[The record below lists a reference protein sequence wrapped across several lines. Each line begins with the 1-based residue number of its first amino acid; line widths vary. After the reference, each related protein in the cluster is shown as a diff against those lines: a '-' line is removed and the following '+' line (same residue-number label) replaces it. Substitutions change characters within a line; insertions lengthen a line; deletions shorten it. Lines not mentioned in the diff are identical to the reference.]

1 MPVKFK
7 KLNRFLLLF
16 MITFA
21 SAHAQDGVLIS
32 METETTALVLK
43 VGKNKKLYQT
53 YFGTK
58 LNNRHEYE
66 LISKENTKKFVIND
80 GNPLIDLR
88 HSAYPAFG
96 TDNLFEPAVRL
107 THNDGNPSLEL
118 EYVSHTA
125 EKIDSNTTAT
135 TIRLKDP
142 QYPVFVTL
150 YYKTY
155 SKENVI
161 ESWSEIRHE
170 EKKTVMLYNY
180 ASSALHLDAEKYW
193 LTHFYSDVVEEMRM
207 EETQLTRGSKVIDS
221 KLGVRTNMFAAPGFF
236 LSLNAK
242 SEENT
247 GEVIAGSIAWSGNF
261 KFTFEIDNNNE
272 LRIISGINEFASEY
286 NLAPK
291 EVFTTPKF
299 IYTFSENGK
308 GQASR
313 NLHNWARKYGLKDGE
328 KSRLTLLNNWETT
341 FFDFDQAKLSNMF
354 DDAKTLGVDM
364 FLLDDGWF
372 GNKYPRSGSVSGL
385 GDWEA
390 TKTKLP
396 DGIGFLMKKA
406 KETNVKFGIW
416 IEPEMI
422 NEKTELYEKHPD
434 WVLALPN
441 REKSLYRT
449 QLVLDLSNPKVQDFV
464 FKVVDDIMQ
473 TESGVAFFKWDCN
486 RMMTS
491 AYSTYLKDKQSH
503 LFIEYTRGLYKVLD
517 RIKTKYPDL
526 PMMLCAGGGGRVDYG
541 MLNYFTEFWASD
553 NTDPFDRIFIQWGY
567 SNFYPALAV
576 CNHVTSMGDQSV
588 KFKTDVAMMGKLGF
602 DIHVGGLKKEELQ
615 YCQEAVAN
623 YKRLSNVIGQGDL
636 YRLVS
641 PYEDSR
647 AVLMYVDNLQTKAV
661 LFSYTLHPLTDP
673 NYGLVKLNGLDPAKR
688 YQVKEIN
695 IMPNG
700 KNIFEESG
708 TIYSGDF
715 LMKIGLKVSSPKQQ
729 SSVVLE
735 ITTVP

>member
-1 MPVKFK
+1 M
-7 KLNRFLLLF
+7 NRLFLLLF
-16 MITFA
+16 VLVSSFVK
-21 SAHAQDGVLIS
+21 AQENLLIC
-32 METETTALVLK
+32 METKSSALVLK

-53 YFGTK
+53 YFGSK
-58 LNNRHEYE
+58 LNNNQEYE
-66 LISKENTKKFVIND
+66 FISKENTKKFVVND

-88 HSAYPAFG
+88 HAAYPTFG
-96 TDNLFEPAVRL
+96 TDNLFEPAIRM

-118 EYVSHTA
+118 EYQSYKNQKV
-125 EKIDSNTTAT
+125 DVNTSEI
-135 TIRLKDP
+135 TIKLKDP
-142 QYPVFVTL
+142 QYPVFVNL
-150 YYKTY
+150 HYKIFFN
-155 SKENVI
+155 ENVI
-161 ESWSEIRHE
+161 ESWTEIQHQ
-170 EKKTVMLYNY
+170 EKKSVILYNY
-180 ASSALHLDAEKYW
+180 ASSALHLDADKYW
-193 LTHFYSDVVEEMRM
+193 LTQFYSDVVEEMRM

-221 KLGVRTNMFAAPGFF
+221 KLGVRTNMFASPSFF
-236 LSLNAK
+236 LSLNGK
-242 SEENT
+242 SGENN

-261 KFTFEIDNNNE
+261 KYTFDLDNNNE

-286 NLAPK
+286 NLEPG
-291 EVFTTPKF
+291 EVFKSPAF
-299 IYTFSENGK
+299 IYTFSEKGK

-313 NLHNWARKYGLKDGE
+313 NLHAWARKYGLKDGE

-341 FFDFDQAKLSNMF
+341 FFDFDQNKLSKMF

-390 TKTKLP
+390 TKSKLP

-422 NEKTELYEKHPD
+422 NEKSELFEKHPD
-434 WVLALPN
+434 WVLTLPN
-441 REKSLYRT
+441 REKSIYRT
-449 QLVLDLSNPKVQDFV
+449 QLVLDLANPKVQDFV

-491 AYSTYLKDKQSH
+491 AYSQYLKNKQSH

-517 RIKTKYPDL
+517 RIKSKYPNL

-541 MLNYFTEFWASD
+541 LLNYFTEFWASD
-553 NTDPFDRIFIQWGY
+553 NTDPFDRVFIQWGY
-567 SNFYPALAV
+567 SNFYPALAT
-576 CNHVTSMGDQSV
+576 CNHVTSMGNQSI

-602 DIHVGGLKKEELQ
+602 DIHVAGLKENELQ
-615 YCQEAVAN
+615 FCQQAVAN
-623 YKRLSNVIGQGDL
+623 YKRLSSVIGQGSL

-647 AVLMYVDNLQTKAV
+647 AVLMYVNENKTQSV

-673 NYGLVKLNGLDPAKR
+673 NYGLVKLEGLDPLKK
-688 YQVKEIN
+688 YLVKEIN
-695 IMPNG
+695 VMPQG
-700 KNIFEESG
+700 KNTFEDSG
-708 TIYSGDF
+708 SVFSGDF
-715 LMKIGLKVSSPKQQ
+715 LMKIGLKVSSSRQEN
-729 SSVVLE
+729 SVILE
-735 ITTVP
+735 ITESK

>member
-1 MPVKFK
+1 M
-7 KLNRFLLLF
+7 NRLFLLLF
-16 MITFA
+16 VLVSSFVK
-21 SAHAQDGVLIS
+21 AQENLLIC
-32 METETTALVLK
+32 METKSSALVLK

-53 YFGTK
+53 YFGSK
-58 LNNRHEYE
+58 LNNNQEYE
-66 LISKENTKKFVIND
+66 FISKENTKKFVVND

-88 HSAYPAFG
+88 HAAYPTFG
-96 TDNLFEPAVRL
+96 TDNLFEPAIRM

-118 EYVSHTA
+118 EYQSY
-125 EKIDSNTTAT
+125 KIQKVDVNTSEI
-135 TIRLKDP
+135 TIKLKDP
-142 QYPVFVTL
+142 QYPVFVNL
-150 YYKTY
+150 HYKIFFN
-155 SKENVI
+155 ENVI
-161 ESWSEIRHE
+161 ESWTEIQHQ
-170 EKKTVMLYNY
+170 EKKSVILYNY
-180 ASSALHLDAEKYW
+180 ASSALHLDADKYW
-193 LTHFYSDVVEEMRM
+193 LTQFYSDVVEEMRM

-221 KLGVRTNMFAAPGFF
+221 KLGVRTNMFASPSFF
-236 LSLNAK
+236 LSLNGK
-242 SEENT
+242 SGENN

-261 KFTFEIDNNNE
+261 KYTFDLDNNNE

-286 NLAPK
+286 TLEPG
-291 EVFTTPKF
+291 EVFKSPAF
-299 IYTFSENGK
+299 IYTFSEKGK

-313 NLHNWARKYGLKDGE
+313 NLHAWARKYGLKDGE

-341 FFDFDQAKLSNMF
+341 FFDFDQNKLSKMF

-390 TKTKLP
+390 TKSKLP

-406 KETNVKFGIW
+406 KDTNVKFGIW

-422 NEKTELYEKHPD
+422 NEKSELYEKHPD
-434 WVLALPN
+434 WVLTLPN
-441 REKSLYRT
+441 REKSIYRT
-449 QLVLDLSNPKVQDFV
+449 QLVLDLANPKVQDFV

-491 AYSTYLKDKQSH
+491 AYSQYLKNKQSH

-517 RIKTKYPDL
+517 RIKSKYPNL

-541 MLNYFTEFWASD
+541 LLNYFTEFWASD
-553 NTDPFDRIFIQWGY
+553 NTDPFDRVFIQWGY
-567 SNFYPALAV
+567 SNFYPALAT
-576 CNHVTSMGDQSV
+576 CNHVTSMGNQSI

-602 DIHVGGLKKEELQ
+602 DIHVGGLKENELQ
-615 YCQEAVAN
+615 FCQEAVAN
-623 YKRLSNVIGQGDL
+623 YKRLSSVIGQGSL

-647 AVLMYVDNLQTKAV
+647 AVLMYVNENKTQSV

-673 NYGLVKLNGLDPAKR
+673 NYGLVKLEGLDPLKK
-688 YQVKEIN
+688 YLVKEIN
-695 IMPNG
+695 VMPQG
-700 KNIFEESG
+700 KNTFEDSG
-708 TIYSGDF
+708 SVFSGDF
-715 LMKIGLKVSSPKQQ
+715 LMKIGLKVSSSRQEN
-729 SSVVLE
+729 SVILE
-735 ITTVP
+735 ITESK

>member
-1 MPVKFK
+1 MKRLVFV
-7 KLNRFLLLF
+7 LLLF
-16 MITFA
+16 FYA
-21 SAHAQDGVLIS
+21 SLHAQEGKLITI
-32 METETTALVLK
+32 ETETSALVLK
-43 VGKNKKLYQT
+43 VGRNKKLYQT

-58 LNNRHEYE
+58 LNNRLEYE

-88 HSAYPAFG
+88 HAAYPTFG
-96 TDNLFEPAVRL
+96 TDNLFEPAVRM

-118 EYVSHTA
+118 EYQSHSIQ
-125 EKIDSNTTAT
+125 KIDANTEQ
-135 TIRLKDP
+135 ISIKLKDP
-142 QYPVFVTL
+142 QYPVYVTL
-150 YYKTY
+150 HYKTFN
-155 SKENVI
+155 KENVI
-161 ESWSEIRHE
+161 ESWTEIQHQ
-170 EKKTVMLYNY
+170 EKKSVLLYNY
-180 ASSALHLDAEKYW
+180 ASSALHLDADKYW
-193 LTHFYSDVVEEMRM
+193 LTQFYSDVVEEMRM
-207 EETQLTRGSKVIDS
+207 EESQLTRGRKVIDS
-221 KLGVRTNMFAAPGFF
+221 KLGVRTNMFAAPSFF
-236 LSLNAK
+236 LSLNSK
-242 SEENT
+242 PEENT

-261 KFTFEIDNNNE
+261 KFTFDIDNNNE

-286 NLAPK
+286 NLEPGK
-291 EVFTTPKF
+291 VFKTPVF
-299 IYTFSENGK
+299 IYTFSNQGK

-385 GDWEA
+385 GDWQA

-396 DGIGFLMKKA
+396 DGIGFLMQKA
-406 KETNVKFGIW
+406 KETHVKFGIW

-422 NEKTELYEKHPD
+422 NEKSELYEKHPD

-491 AYSTYLKDKQSH
+491 AYSAYLKDKQSH
-503 LFIEYTRGLYKVLD
+503 LFIEYTNGLYKVLD

-526 PMMLCAGGGGRVDYG
+526 PMMLCAGGGGRADYG

-576 CNHVTSMGDQSV
+576 CNHVTSMGKQSV
-588 KFKTDVAMMGKLGF
+588 KFRTDVAMMGKLGF
-602 DIHVGGLKKEELQ
+602 DIHVGDLKEDELKYAQ
-615 YCQEAVAN
+615 QAVAN
-623 YKRLSNVIGQGDL
+623 YKRLSPVIWKGDL

-647 AVLMYVDNLQTKAV
+647 AVLIYVNEDKTEAV
-661 LFSYTLHPLTDP
+661 LYSYTLHPLTDP
-673 NYGLVKLNGLDPAKR
+673 NYGLVKLNGLDPVKQ
-688 YQVKEIN
+688 YKVKEIN
-695 IMPNG
+695 TMPNA
-700 KNIFEESG
+700 KNTFEESG
-708 TIYSGDF
+708 TVYSGDF
-715 LMKIGLKVSSPKQQ
+715 LMKIGLKVSSYRQE

-735 ITTVP
+735 ISAVTD